1 MTENQPNLTWIQ
13 QLPKVCLH
21 DHLDGGLMPETLIE
35 LAAQVGHTL
44 PTTDPDHLAAWFKE
58 AADSRSLER
67 YLETFEHT
75 VAVLQTAD
83 NLRRVARDHVLTL
96 AADGVIYGEVRWAP
110 ELHTRE
116 GLTYGEAVEAVA
128 DGLMDGME
136 EVGRAGGRILVN
148 QILCA
153 MRQNQNSVD
162 VVKTALNYRH
172 LGVVGF
178 DLAGP
183 EDGHPVS
190 EHAEALNL
198 AAENFLP
205 VTLHAGEAYGLDS
218 ITEALTT
225 GRALRLGH
233 GVRITE
239 DITAR
244 TLAELDPD
252 GQLMPGADPNQTV
265 LQLGAAAEWVKNRRI
280 TLETCPCSNLQTD
293 AAEKAA
299 NVGHHRPFDP
309 ARQHA
314 DHPAALLLQAG
325 FAVTVNPDNRLMSA
339 TSMTREFAELAL
351 NHGFGLPDFFEV
363 TFHAINGAFCSHD
376 EKQALIQS
384 IQAVYGQLALQEQQ
398 DQQGQ
403 DGAAPAPGAGTV
415 DPGQATF

>member
-44 PTTDPDHLAAWFKE
+44 PSTDPQELAAWFKE

-75 VAVLQTAD
+75 VAVLQTAE

-96 AADGVIYGEVRWAP
+96 AADGIIYGEVRWAP

-116 GLTYGEAVEAVA
+116 GLTYGQAVEAVA
-128 DGLMDGME
+128 DGFMDGME

-153 MRQNQNSVD
+153 MRQNQNSVE
-162 VVKTALNYRH
+162 VVKTALNYRN

-183 EDGHPVS
+183 EEGFPAS
-190 EHAEALNL
+190 QHAEALNL
-198 AAENFLP
+198 AAANFLP
-205 VTLHAGEAYGLDS
+205 VTLHAGEAYGLES
-218 ITEALTT
+218 IQEALVT

-239 DITAR
+239 DITVR
-244 TLAELDPD
+244 TLAELDPQ
-252 GQLMPGADPNQTV
+252 GELMPGADPNQTV
-265 LQLGAAAEWVKNRRI
+265 LQLGATAEWVKNRRI
-280 TLETCPCSNLQTD
+280 VLETCPCSNLQTD
-293 AAEKAA
+293 AAEKAG
-299 NVGHHRPFDP
+299 NVGHHRPFEP
-309 ARQHA
+309 AREHA

-325 FAVTVNPDNRLMSA
+325 FAVTINPDNRLMSA
-339 TSMTREFAELAL
+339 TSMSREFAELAHH
-351 NHGFGLPDFFEV
+351 HGFGLPDFFEV
-363 TFHAINGAFCSHD
+363 TYNAINGAFCSHD

-384 IQAVYGQLALQEQQ
+384 VQTVYAQLALQEQQ
-398 DQQGQ
+398 GQ
-403 DGAAPAPGAGTV
+403 DGAGAASGAGSV
-415 DPGQATF
+415 DPGQASF